1 MKRSKRA
8 MAAGQRN
15 RDRSQWADEEENSLA
30 QWFNLYDLIP
40 RNCCGLFTMDYLNI
54 AAQYFPPEGRSF

>member
-1 MKRSKRA
+1 MKQSKRA

-15 RDRSQWADEEENSLA
+15 RDRSQWADEEEISLA
-30 QWFNLYDLIP
+30 QCFNLCDLIP

-54 AAQYFPPEGRSF
+54 AAQYFPPEGRSC